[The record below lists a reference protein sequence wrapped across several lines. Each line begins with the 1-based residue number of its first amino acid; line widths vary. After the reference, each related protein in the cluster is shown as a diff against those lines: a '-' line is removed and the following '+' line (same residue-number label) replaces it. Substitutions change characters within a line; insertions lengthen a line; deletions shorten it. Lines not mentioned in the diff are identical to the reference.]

1 MMAEERTIQDAA
13 RPPPSCMG
21 RSDCYPRSFR
31 HGNEQLAFSHS
42 AAGCAVLLFAF
53 VSSDKSMSPVR
64 STVKPVAGNSAVD
77 QTATAKIHKSKCSI
91 TGPGPRHRPT
101 TRHYTGLM
109 LDPDRG
115 CLGGWLDSGAGT
127 ARATSALIASPR
139 VLSDSERS
147 ACRDRPDL
155 VSDQL
160 RGSIA
165 AGSAGRAAWR
175 EVENGSPWQKD
186 ASMGAPGG
194 GRRQRRALQPVEKME
209 MCPQEALPPGT
220 TGPAPLLVGG
230 GRLAAPAYA
239 VERLPLGSGG
249 EAS

>member
-1 MMAEERTIQDAA
+1 MVEERTIQDAA

-42 AAGCAVLLFAF
+42 AAGCAVLLLAF
-53 VSSDKSMSPVR
+53 VSSDKSLSPVR
-64 STVKPVAGNSAVD
+64 STVKPVAGNLHWVA
-77 QTATAKIHKSKCSI
+77 
-91 TGPGPRHRPT
+91 
-101 TRHYTGLM
+101 
-109 LDPDRG
+109 
-115 CLGGWLDSGAGT
+115 GAGA

-165 AGSAGRAAWR
+165 AGSRAGRAAWR
-175 EVENGSPWQKD
+175 EVGNGSPWQKD

-230 GRLAAPAYA
+230 GRLGSSSCAWRRVGGNISTSMRYTVTSMPAPAYA